1 MYVVYEETLKYWGL
15 IIAITVGVVALWKNL
30 SMTDRLLTL
39 WRITLGRTQV
49 QLAEIIV
56 MIHTL
61 DDKIEKVSREV
72 HAKNGKRSK

>member
-1 MYVVYEETLKYWGL
+1 MVTVSEETLKYWGL

-30 SMTDRLLTL
+30 SMTKRLITL
-39 WRITLGRTQV
+39 WRLTLGRTQV

-61 DDKIEKVSREV
+61 DEKIEKVSKEV
-72 HAKNGKRSK
+72 HARNGTKE